1 MKKQQLLAAAG
12 VAILAS
18 TAGPPAALAA
28 PAPSVQVVSSAFGA
42 PFNLELA
49 RGGVLVADGFPGSVS
64 RLNNA
69 GHLSPVDSAVPGA
82 SGVAMKRWGGK
93 RLIAYTT
100 TDGDET
106 SISASGLIIKPRK
119 GRSTMADTLAYET
132 AHNPDSAVSYGLKH
146 PTQCQTDTLESVG
159 FPVSYTGQVD
169 SHAYS
174 VAAVHKG
181 WVVAD
186 AGANALFR
194 VSGKGKV
201 STLAVLPAQPAPI
214 TQAAA
219 DAFGLDDCV
228 VGETYAFESV
238 PTDVEVGKDGWLY
251 VTTLP
256 GGPEDASL
264 GARGSVY
271 KVDPHTGASKR
282 IATGFLGATNLALQ
296 DGHIF
301 VSELFA
307 NRISMVHRG
316 GVKPVV
322 DLPGAVS
329 VEAGRGH
336 TLWAGTVD
344 LATGGPGT
352 VVRIKGA
359 DHRH

>member
-1 MKKQQLLAAAG
+1 MQKKQLMAAAG

-18 TAGPPAALAA
+18 TAGPSAALAA
-28 PAPSVQVVSSAFGA
+28 PAPGVQVVSSDLGA
-42 PFNLELA
+42 PFNLEPTK
-49 RGGVLVADGFPGSVS
+49 GGVLVADGFPGSVS
-64 RLNNA
+64 RLNSA
-69 GHLSPVDSAVPGA
+69 GDLSTVDSDVPGA
-82 SGVAMKRWGGK
+82 SGVAMKRWGSK

-100 TDGDET
+100 TVGDET
-106 SISASGLIIKPRK
+106 GISASGLVIKPKK
-119 GRSTMADTLAYET
+119 GRSTTVDTLAYET
-132 AHNPDSAVSYGLKH
+132 AHNPDRGVSYGLKH

-159 FPVSYTGQVD
+159 FPVSYTGEVD

-174 VAAVHKG
+174 VAAAHEG

-186 AGANALFR
+186 AGANALLR
-194 VSGKGKV
+194 VSGKGWV

-214 TQAAA
+214 TQEAA

-256 GGPEDASL
+256 GGPEDAAL

-271 KVDPHTGASKR
+271 KVNPHTGASKR
-282 IATGFLGATNLALQ
+282 VATGFLGATNLALQ
-296 DGHIF
+296 HGHIY
-301 VSELFA
+301 VTELFG
-307 NRISMVHRG
+307 NRISMVHHG
-316 GVKPVV
+316 GAKPVL

-329 VEAGRGH
+329 VEAGHGH

-352 VVRIKGA
+352 VVKVKVG
-359 DHRH
+359 HHHH